1 MSLAEK
7 FSVGVVCVV
16 AIITMGCAI
25 VRVVAWDSSIQGHG
39 GQVHPTWSILWA
51 GIEGCVGESLSHV
64 ELDSLS
70 IDARNH
76 GFDSNTVPQPS
87 SSAASPP
94 LPS

>member
-1 MSLAEK
+1 M
-7 FSVGVVCVV
+7 
-16 AIITMGCAI
+16 
-25 VRVVAWDSSIQGHG
+25 
-39 GQVHPTWSILWA
+39 HPTWSILWA